1 MSDSLI
7 VDIRLAIR
15 GLARRPAFTLT
26 ALLTLA
32 LGIGANS
39 AVFSLVNAL
48 LLRPLPLGARG
59 ERVVTLHSTHA
70 SQFTSWQNSRLSF
83 ADMEDVRASARTL
96 EDVAGYASRNFTVVE
111 AGEAERIR
119 GGSVTPNLF
128 RLLGL
133 QPMIGR
139 HFNDDE
145 AKPPGFEPVVLI
157 SHRLWQRRFGG
168 DPGVLGKSAY
178 LNGRPLTVIG
188 VMPPGI
194 RFPERDDIWVP
205 WHWGGVPQ
213 RAQRGVM
220 SIGMLKPGV
229 TLNQAQAELD
239 ALALRLA
246 ETHPETNRGWG
257 IRALSFRELV
267 VDRGMRAILG
277 TLLAAVGAVL
287 LIGCA
292 NLANLILAR
301 GVTRQRELAVRS
313 ALGGSRARLIRE
325 MLVETGVLA
334 VGGGLLGLA
343 LGGWAIDLMVAV
355 WPEELPYWVNLEL
368 DGRVVAFSAFV
379 AVLAALAAGLL
390 PALRSSRPDL
400 VTELRDGA
408 RGSAGASQQRVQ
420 GALVVAQVA
429 LSLALLVGANL
440 MIRSFMR
447 MQSAPAGFA
456 DDHLLSMRF
465 NIAGDAYD
473 STETRAAFVSTLVER
488 LHAVPGIRHA
498 AVTSSIPIDDGGAA
512 IRIVPDGRPIAKG
525 EEPGAQRIVTS
536 PSLFETLG
544 VPVLEGRT
552 FSAAEHGSPG
562 ADVAIVNAALARA
575 FWPGGAVGQRV
586 GIVEGDRTRFLRIVG
601 VVADVQY
608 EEFGEEN
615 EQSRRDVFVPYAST
629 PLRSLALLVRT
640 SVEPHAVADPVRK
653 VFRALDPGMA
663 LWDVRSMEEVRALT
677 TWEQRFFGKVMG
689 AFAAQAVLLACLGV
703 YGVLAYAVGRRTR
716 EIGVRLAL
724 GATRTD
730 VVTLVVGRGARLAAL
745 GVVAGL
751 VLSLAVGRV
760 LQSNL
765 YGVDWRDPLPFLAT
779 AALLASVIL
788 VASLLPARRAASVD
802 PIAALRS
809 E

>member
-7 VDIRLAIR
+7 GDIRFAVRSLV
-15 GLARRPAFTLT
+15 RRPAFTLT
-26 ALLTLA
+26 ALLTLG

-39 AVFSLVNAL
+39 AVFSMVNAL
-48 LLRPLPLGARG
+48 LLRPLPLGERG

-70 SQFTSWQNSRLSF
+70 SQPADWPDSRLSF
-83 ADMEDVRASARTL
+83 PDMQDVRDSARSL
-96 EDVAGYASRNFTVVE
+96 EDVAGYAGRNFTIVE

-133 QPMIGR
+133 QPMLGR

-145 AKPPGFEPVVLI
+145 AQPPGFEPVVLI

-168 DPGVLGKSAY
+168 DTAILGKSAW
-178 LNGRPLTVIG
+178 LNGRALIIVG

-205 WHWGGVPQ
+205 WRWGGTPQ

-220 SIGMLKPGV
+220 SYAVLRPGV
-229 TLNQAQAELD
+229 TLAQAQAELD
-239 ALALRLA
+239 GMALRLA
-246 ETHPETNRGWG
+246 EAHPDSNRGWG
-257 IRALSFRELV
+257 IRVLSFRDLV
-267 VDRGMRAILG
+267 VDRGMQALLG

-287 LIGCA
+287 LVGCA

-301 GVTRQRELAVRS
+301 GVSRQRELAVRS

-334 VGGGLLGLA
+334 VGGCLLGLA
-343 LGGWAIDLMVAV
+343 LGSWAIDLMLAV

-368 DGRVVAFSAFV
+368 DGRVVLFAAAV
-379 AVLAALAAGLL
+379 AVLATIAAGLL

-400 VTELRDGA
+400 VAELRDGA
-408 RGSAGASQQRVQ
+408 RGSAGAGQQRLQ

-429 LSLALLVGANL
+429 LSLSLLVGANL
-440 MIRSFMR
+440 MIRSFLR
-447 MQSAPAGFA
+447 LQDAPAGFA

-465 NIAGDAYD
+465 NVAGDQYD
-473 STETRAAFVSTLVER
+473 KTETRAALLSTLVER
-488 LHAVPGIRHA
+488 LEAVPGIRRA
-498 AVTSSIPIDDGGAA
+498 AVTTSIPIDDGGAP
-512 IRIVPDGRPIAKG
+512 IRIVADGQPVAKG
-525 EEPGAQRIVTS
+525 DEPGAQRIVAS

-544 VPVLEGRT
+544 VPLLEGRS
-552 FSAAEHGSPG
+552 FDAAEHGSPD
-562 ADVAIVNAALARA
+562 ADVAIVNATLARR
-575 FWPGGAVGQRV
+575 FWKDGALGRRV
-586 GIVEGDRTRFLRIVG
+586 GIVEGGGPRYLRIVG
-601 VVADVQY
+601 VVADIQY
-608 EEFGEEN
+608 EEFGEET
-615 EQSRRDVFVPYAST
+615 EQSRLDVFVPYAGT
-629 PLRSLALLVRT
+629 PSRSLALLVRT
-640 SVEPHAVADPVRK
+640 SVDPRALADPVRK
-653 VFRALDPGMA
+653 VFQALDPGLA
-663 LWDVRSMEEVRALT
+663 VWDVRSMEEVRAFT
-677 TWEQRFFGKVMG
+677 TWEQRFFGKVMAG
-689 AFAAQAVLLACLGV
+689 FAAQAVLLACLGV

-724 GATRTD
+724 GASRSQMM
-730 VVTLVVGRGARLAAL
+730 TLVVGRGATLAAL
-745 GVVAGL
+745 GIGAGL
-751 VLSLAVGRV
+751 LLSLAVGRL

-779 AALLASVIL
+779 SALLASVIL
-788 VASLLPARRAASVD
+788 TASLLPARRAASVD